1 MQNDIEFW
9 SVQMSSVTVYFH
21 LLLSVLIS
29 TDGSTLYHAF
39 LLREFSNE
47 NLEFWLAVDEYK
59 HLKPQNMEAKAQ
71 NIYNEF
77 VADNAPKQVSFWK
90 SPLFFLPFLYTFTVP
105 PSLFTERL
113 SECFPSICLLFYRS
127 TWMPRRDLPYWRTSN
142 QRLMTSTR
150 LIALKGELNTW
161 WNAILISV
169 FSSRDYS

>member
-1 MQNDIEFW
+1 
-9 SVQMSSVTVYFH
+9 MSSVTVYFH

-77 VADNAPKQVSFWK
+77 VADNAPKQVSF
-90 SPLFFLPFLYTFTVP
+90 
-105 PSLFTERL
+105 
-113 SECFPSICLLFYRS
+113 
-127 TWMPRRDLPYWRTSN
+127 
-142 QRLMTSTR
+142 
-150 LIALKGELNTW
+150 
-161 WNAILISV
+161 
-169 FSSRDYS
+169 